1 VTHDHNLHEAD
12 YSDEYGDDAER
23 EQWDDIEP
31 EFTAD
36 GTLIL
41 TSDLLG
47 HLNLDQAELLCDA
60 EAAIRWLA
68 GDIVASQIEEEY
80 GIEMSAEEGQEIFK
94 QALTS
99 NASEFPAPASVLRSI
114 ARAFEVG
121 EDL

>member
-1 VTHDHNLHEAD
+1 MTHDHNLHEAD
-12 YSDEYGDDAER
+12 YSEIYWDISDEYGDD
-23 EQWDDIEP
+23 DTEP

-60 EAAIRWLA
+60 EAAIRWLS